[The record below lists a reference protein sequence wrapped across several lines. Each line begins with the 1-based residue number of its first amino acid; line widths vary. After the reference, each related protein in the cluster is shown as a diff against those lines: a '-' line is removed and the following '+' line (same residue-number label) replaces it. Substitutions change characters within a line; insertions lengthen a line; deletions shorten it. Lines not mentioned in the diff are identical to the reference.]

1 MFILIYFFRSRLSW
15 NEASKHCRQ
24 IGGHLPFLKYYHEK
38 DFTYKMQQR
47 MEIKLH
53 LEGVLNPTA
62 NDVVFLGMKRKV
74 KFYQYY

>member
-1 MFILIYFFRSRLSW
+1 MLDFCFIIRSRLSW
-15 NEASKHCRQ
+15 NEASEHCRQ
-24 IGGHLPFLKYYHEK
+24 IGGHLPFLKHYHEK
-38 DFTYKMQQR
+38 IFTYKMQQR
-47 MEIKLH
+47 MEIKLL